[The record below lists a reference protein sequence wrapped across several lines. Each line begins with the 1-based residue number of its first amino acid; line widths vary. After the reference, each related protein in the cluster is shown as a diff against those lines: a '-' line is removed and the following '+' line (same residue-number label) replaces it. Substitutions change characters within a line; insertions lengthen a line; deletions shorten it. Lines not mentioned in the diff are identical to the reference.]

1 MIYLYNCHNL
11 FGSYLICIRLMTPE
25 PTQKLGMFPRLGSRF
40 RYSGRT
46 HYESKKTPI
55 ERPAPKFQR
64 SLSGR
69 TLTSRSMDSK
79 NFFILFCIL

>member
-1 MIYLYNCHNL
+1 
-11 FGSYLICIRLMTPE
+11 MTPE
-25 PTQKLGMFPRLGSRF
+25 PTQKLGLFPRLGSRF

-46 HYESKKTPI
+46 HYESKKTAI
-55 ERPAPKFQR
+55 DRPAPKFQR

-79 NFFILFCIL
+79 ELYLCYCLYSIF

>member
-1 MIYLYNCHNL
+1 
-11 FGSYLICIRLMTPE
+11 MTPE
-25 PTQKLGMFPRLGSRF
+25 PTQKLGLFPRLGSRF

-79 NFFILFCIL
+79 ELYLCDHLAIYYNLIN

>member
-1 MIYLYNCHNL
+1 
-11 FGSYLICIRLMTPE
+11 MTPE
-25 PTQKLGMFPRLGSRF
+25 PTQKLGLFPRLGSRF

-69 TLTSRSMDSK
+69 TLTSRSMDSEDCFYIIIHTVM
-79 NFFILFCIL
+79 NSIF

>member
-1 MIYLYNCHNL
+1 M
-11 FGSYLICIRLMTPE
+11 SPE
-25 PTQKLGMFPRLGSRF
+25 PTQKLGLFPRLGSRF

-46 HYESKKTPI
+46 HYESKKNPI

-79 NFFILFCIL
+79 LIFCIHMFCILYT

>member
-1 MIYLYNCHNL
+1 
-11 FGSYLICIRLMTPE
+11 MTPE
-25 PTQKLGMFPRLGSRF
+25 PTQKLGLFPRLGSRF

-79 NFFILFCIL
+79 NFFILFYIFK